1 MHVISR
7 KALSEFWLKHPP
19 ARTLLAAW
27 HKAMEAA
34 EFTDFAA
41 VRRSFRSA
49 DKVGQYVVFD
59 VNRFRVITVI
69 HFNRGRLYIRHVFT
83 HGEYDRWSD
92 KLRRGK

>member
-7 KALSEFWLKHPP
+7 RALSDFWLKHPP

-34 EFTDFAA
+34 SFADFAA
-41 VRRSFRSA
+41 VRRTFGSA
-49 DKVGQYVVFD
+49 DKVAQYIVFD

-92 KLRRGK
+92 RLRRGK